1 MILFHWNDH
10 GDVNDTK
17 AAKNED
23 LVLNMYANVFS
34 GTEGR
39 FSALTFFSFQWLWK
53 HDIVW
58 LMNQNTKTNKTTNE
72 QQVGFFSWA
81 YMKLWLDV
89 SYADVQYMFSADG
102 GD

>member
-1 MILFHWNDH
+1 
-10 GDVNDTK
+10 
-17 AAKNED
+17 
-23 LVLNMYANVFS
+23 
-34 GTEGR
+34 
-39 FSALTFFSFQWLWK
+39 
-53 HDIVW
+53 
-58 LMNQNTKTNKTTNE
+58 MNQNTKTNKTTNE

>member
-34 GTEGR
+34 GTGGS
-39 FSALTFFSFQWLWK
+39 FSALTFFSVIMKAWHCL
-53 HDIVW
+53 
-58 LMNQNTKTNKTTNE
+58 TNE
-72 QQVGFFSWA
+72 PK
-81 YMKLWLDV
+81 Y
-89 SYADVQYMFSADG
+89 
-102 GD
+102 